1 MLAVFNNLREGHD
14 GYDDGHD
21 GDAGRDGSGDGL
33 KEGRFLK
40 LLAFLKNVRIAFAMI
55 FVL

>member
-1 MLAVFNNLREGHD
+1 LFAVFNNLREGHD

-40 LLAFLKNVRIAFAMI
+40 LLAFLKYVRIAFAMI